1 MKLKEK
7 LIKRIKIKINVNAV
21 IEKYLGIN
29 KNQMKQIAKQLN

>member
-21 IEKYLGIN
+21 IEKYLGTN
-29 KNQMKQIAKQLN
+29 KN